1 MGAGANLECGGF
13 CHTWNMR
20 TGKTCADTSDLGWLG
35 DPLDIINPPTHPVAV
50 PMVRPLQK
58 VWDYKAGAGR
68 IGICFGGSSI
78 IKLNEDCDQGGKV
91 GSSINR
97 LNEEGDKYYDFG
109 GGDAND
115 KQWITPELVAQLDG
129 HMDTVKASTYQG
141 IFYDIETFMWLLY

>member
-1 MGAGANLECGGF
+1 MPSPEHDEYDGQF
-13 CHTWNMR
+13 VFFVDKW
-20 TGKTCADTSDLGWLG
+20 
-35 DPLDIINPPTHPVAV
+35 
-50 PMVRPLQK
+50 K

-78 IKLNEDCDQGGKV
+78 IK
-91 GSSINR
+91 